1 MWVSLALLPCVQVE
15 GRAER
20 EMEPREAFEGQ
31 KQEGPS
37 PASLLAQALLVPERL
52 KPQASSEG
60 GEGQSWGGGQ
70 GCGGSGWS

>member
-1 MWVSLALLPCVQVE
+1 MWVSFALLPCVQVE

-37 PASLLAQALLVPERL
+37 PDPFLLRP
-52 KPQASSEG
+52 
-60 GEGQSWGGGQ
+60 
-70 GCGGSGWS
+70 CWS